1 LSLKFDKEYATQWYV
16 EVEYLSTK
24 GIEPVFIK
32 KNEYIRTYKYIK
44 TEELFQALSEF
55 YNRQI

>member
-1 LSLKFDKEYATQWYV
+1 MKFDKEYATQWYI

-24 GIEPVFIK
+24 GIKPVFIK

-44 TEELFQALSEF
+44 NEELFKALSEF
-55 YNRQI
+55 YNK